1 MPAAHLPSSP
11 ISAMSHPTSA
21 DSKISIIHWPAK
33 TLVNPVIG
41 KPSRPISGNTEY
53 QTMNVFEGLGGKVS
67 SGTWQSSAGHFS
79 SNVQGYIEF
88 CFIVEGDCRLV
99 DPDGTVHRFGVGDHF
114 IMPEG
119 WTGHWEVD
127 HFVKKVYLVAEA

>member
-1 MPAAHLPSSP
+1 MSTTAAATSATPAAP
-11 ISAMSHPTSA
+11 
-21 DSKISIIHWPAK
+21 KISIIHWPAK

-41 KPSRPISGNTEY
+41 KPSRPISGDTEY

-67 SGTWQSSAGHFS
+67 SGTWQSTAGHFS

-88 CFIVEGDCRLV
+88 CYIVEGDCRLV

-127 HFVKKVYLVAEA
+127 NFVKKVYLVAEA